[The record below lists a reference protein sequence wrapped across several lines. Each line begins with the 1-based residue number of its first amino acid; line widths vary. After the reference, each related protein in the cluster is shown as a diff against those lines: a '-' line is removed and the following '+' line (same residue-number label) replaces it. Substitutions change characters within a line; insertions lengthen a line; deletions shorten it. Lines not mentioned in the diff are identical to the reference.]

1 MRRKETM
8 KKSNFWLGLS
18 AVGLSL
24 SVVAG
29 AGSSLAF
36 GPYENLI
43 NDVLGLNVKKIGKTD
58 RSDYAEADGSL
69 SDDGWK
75 RMIKDSYQFCVEEEE
90 QGSVLLKNDNNALPL
105 QENEHKVT
113 VFGYNAAHLF
123 HRSGAGGAAPNDRY
137 VVRLNEGFEKAGL
150 EINPTVWNLYSPT
163 KTFSPESVNVSTND
177 DPERPVSIYTDEVK
191 DSFGD
196 YSGAAIVVFRR
207 CGTEDHDPDLNFKN
221 KHADEG
227 ALDLKPNEAALL
239 EMIKASGAFK
249 KTIVLINSPMPMS
262 LAYADQKE
270 YGVDAVLYFGV
281 PGYYSMEGV
290 GNVITGKANP
300 SGHTCVTFPAHCS
313 NSAAVQNFGNP
324 GFSGSGASGN
334 YVIYQEG
341 IYVGYKY
348 YETRYADCIL
358 GRGNANGDAGCYDG
372 EDSWAYD
379 REVAYPFGYGL
390 SYVDFKQSLKSVK
403 YNSETDE
410 IEAEIEIEN
419 QGDREGRDAA
429 QLFFQAPYTEG
440 GLPKA
445 AIQLLGYE
453 KVLLQA
459 HEKKIVKVTAPRYF
473 MAAYDAEKDNGDG
486 TRGSFI
492 LEDGKYY
499 FACGNGV
506 HEALNNILGKIRGA
520 SNLKDHRGK
529 EYTPQLDCVKEL
541 DISGAYAAYE
551 KSVYNKDV
559 AVTNQFEDADVN
571 YWAQDS
577 EKITY
582 LSRDNWQDTWPSGPD
597 HGITQTQAMKDA
609 MDMRKIYTKPADAP
623 SYTDGKGTLYEVEL
637 DTPIKFSD
645 VATWE
650 YDDPRW
656 DDFIK
661 QMSLNDLTI
670 SLSDNRGILA
680 VPSIGKP
687 TNSIAE
693 GPEGLLMP
701 YAYGDGRWATGFAT
715 GPVYTSTW
723 DHEMQSKLGKFYGED
738 ALYCGVAGVNAPGA
752 NICRTAYTSRASE
765 YMSEDGVMNYLTA
778 SNIIKAARDK
788 GLIMNIKHCFLN
800 NQEKNRQR
808 IATFSNEQAIRE
820 IYLRPFEGALT
831 KGEGLG
837 IMTSYNRIG
846 LRYAAAHD
854 RLAFNVMRSE
864 WNYKGLIIDD
874 ALSGNN
880 DSDYSNTSAMVCGG
894 TEIFC
899 LDGNRGG
906 YLRSQVTGKDDG
918 YMLQL
923 YQKANKDIMYAYAQS
938 WMGDAGRAAAKAA
951 EKGENPIEDEGP
963 QESFKWWKPVL
974 WSIDGVIGAFALASI
989 ACFVI
994 FAFVKKTEPKEVEE
1008 TTDGGNA

>member
-1 MRRKETM
+1 M

-24 SVVAG
+24 SVLAA
-29 AGSSLAF
+29 AGSTLAF

-43 NDVLGLNVKKIGKTD
+43 NDALGLNVKKISKSF
-58 RSDYAEADGSL
+58 RSDYADENGNL

-75 RMIKDSYQFCVEEEE
+75 RMIKDAYQFAVEEEE
-90 QGSVLLKNDNNALPL
+90 QGSVLLKNDKNVLPL
-105 QENEHKVT
+105 KENEHKVT
-113 VFGYNAAHLF
+113 VFGHNAAHLF
-123 HRSGAGGAAPNDRY
+123 HRSGAGGAAPNDAY

-163 KTFSPESVNVSTND
+163 KTFSPESVKVSSND
-177 DPERPVSIYTDEVK
+177 DPEDPVTIYTDEVK

-196 YSGAAIVVFRR
+196 YNGAAIVVFRR
-207 CGTEDHDPDLNFKN
+207 CGTEDSDPSLNFKN
-221 KHADEG
+221 SQADVG
-227 ALDLKPNEAALL
+227 ALDLKPNEADLL
-239 EMIKASGAFK
+239 KMIKESEAFS

-262 LAYADQKE
+262 LDYASQEE

-290 GNVITGKANP
+290 GNVIVGKANP
-300 SGHTCVTFPAHCS
+300 SGHTCVTFPTHCS

-324 GFSGSGASGN
+324 GFKGDNASGN

-348 YETRYADCIL
+348 YETRYADCVL
-358 GRGNANGDAGCYDG
+358 GRGNANGDAGTYNG
-372 EDSWAYD
+372 ETSWAYD
-379 REVAYPFGYGL
+379 EEVAYPFGYGL
-390 SYVDFKQSLKSVK
+390 SYVDFKQKMTSLT
-403 YNSETDE
+403 YNAETDE
-410 IEAEIEIEN
+410 IEAEIEVEN
-419 QGDREGRDAA
+419 LGDREGRDAA
-429 QLFFQAPYTEG
+429 QLFFQSPYTEG

-453 KVLLQA
+453 KVELRA
-459 HEKKIVKVTAPRYF
+459 HEKKTVKVTAPRYF
-473 MAAYDAEKDNGDG
+473 MASYDPNEDNGDG
-486 TRGSFI
+486 TKGGYI

-499 FACGNGV
+499 FSCGNGV
-506 HEALNNILGKIRGA
+506 HEALNNILGKTVPNA
-520 SNLKDHRGK
+520 ELKDHDGIK
-529 EYTPQLDCVKEL
+529 YTADLDCVKEL
-541 DISGAYAAYE
+541 DISGAINAYK
-551 KSVYNKDV
+551 KSIYNKDV
-559 AVTNQFEDADVN
+559 QVNNQFEDADVN
-571 YWAQDS
+571 YWADSS

-582 LSRDNWQDTWPSGPD
+582 LSRDNWQGTWPTGSD
-597 HGITQTQAMKDA
+597 HNITQSQTMKDA
-609 MDMRKIYTKPADAP
+609 MNMNKIYQKPADAK
-623 SYTDGKGTLYEVEL
+623 SYKDGDGIDYNVKL
-637 DTPIKFSD
+637 DNPIKFSD

-656 DDFIK
+656 NDFIK

-670 SLSDNRGILA
+670 SMSDNRGILA
-680 VPSIGKP
+680 VPSVGKP

-723 DHEMQSKLGKFYGED
+723 DHAMQAKFGAFYGED
-738 ALYCGVAGVNAPGA
+738 ALYCGVSGVNAPGA

-778 SNIIKAARDK
+778 SNIIKAARQK

-800 NQEKNRQR
+800 NQEKNRQK

-854 RLAFNVMRSE
+854 KLAFNVMRSE

-874 ALSGNN
+874 ALAARTNT
-880 DSDYSNTSAMVCGG
+880 DDYSNTAAMILGG
-894 TEIFC
+894 TEVFC
-899 LDGNRGG
+899 LDGGRGS
-906 YLRSQVTGKDDG
+906 LIRDLITSTDDG
-918 YMLQL
+918 YLL
-923 YQKANKDIMYAYAQS
+923 SLCQKANKDIMYAYAQS
-938 WMGDAGRAAAKAA
+938 WMGDAGRAAAEAA
-951 EKGENPIEDEGP
+951 AKGDQVEEIEV
-963 QESFKWWKPVL
+963 QERFKWWIPVV
-974 WSIDGVIGAFALASI
+974 WSIDGVFGAFTIASI
-989 ACFVI
+989 ACFVL
-994 FAFVKKTEPKEVEE
+994 FAFFKKSEPKEVEE